1 MAELGEV
8 HPRKKNRYGFL
19 YHNKRELYDRM
30 VRLSLI
36 ENLMAEYA
44 AAAEEEELMMEDV
57 DFLAEDLENGLSL

>member
-1 MAELGEV
+1 
-8 HPRKKNRYGFL
+8 
-19 YHNKRELYDRM
+19 M